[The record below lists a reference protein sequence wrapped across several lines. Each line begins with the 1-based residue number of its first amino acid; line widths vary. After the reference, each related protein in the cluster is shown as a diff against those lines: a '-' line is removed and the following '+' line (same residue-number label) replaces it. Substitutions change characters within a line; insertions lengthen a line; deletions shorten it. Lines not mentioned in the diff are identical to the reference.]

1 MDCVQYALARAAKH
15 HGLPPIPDPRDDAAF
30 LAAAARGEDVDWL
43 PGRDQPKPP
52 EGGGMHRV

>member
-1 MDCVQYALARAAKH
+1 VK
-15 HGLPPIPDPRDDAAF
+15 GNSPRKDA
-30 LAAAARGEDVDWL
+30 DWL